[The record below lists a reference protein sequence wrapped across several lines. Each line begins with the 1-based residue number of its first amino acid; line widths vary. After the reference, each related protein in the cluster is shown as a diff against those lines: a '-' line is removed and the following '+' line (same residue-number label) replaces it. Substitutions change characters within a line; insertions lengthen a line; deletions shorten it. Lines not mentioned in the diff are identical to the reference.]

1 MSTSPALPLV
11 LVTHTLP
18 SDWLISLAGRCETVV
33 GPENAT
39 RLAPE
44 LAERLGDAEG
54 LFALLTIRVD
64 VTLLARAPRLRV
76 VSNMA
81 VGYDNIDVAACTRR
95 GIPVGNTPGVLTD
108 ATADLTMALLLAI
121 GRGLPQA
128 AADAREGRW
137 TTWAPAG
144 WLGADLHAATLG
156 IVGLGKIGRAVAQ
169 RAQGFGM
176 RLVYHEPVRLPDAEA
191 ALGVVWL
198 PVEELLRVS
207 DFVTLHVPLIPQTR
221 GLINESALRSMKRT
235 AYLVNTARGPVVDM
249 AALTRA

>member
-1 MSTSPALPLV
+1 
-11 LVTHTLP
+11 
-18 SDWLISLAGRCETVV
+18 
-33 GPENAT
+33 
-39 RLAPE
+39 
-44 LAERLGDAEG
+44 
-54 LFALLTIRVD
+54 
-64 VTLLARAPRLRV
+64 
-76 VSNMA
+76 
-81 VGYDNIDVAACTRR
+81 
-95 GIPVGNTPGVLTD
+95 
-108 ATADLTMALLLAI
+108 
-121 GRGLPQA
+121 
-128 AADAREGRW
+128 
-137 TTWAPAG
+137 
-144 WLGADLHAATLG
+144 LHAATLG

-249 AALTRA
+249 AALTRALQEGWIAGAALDVTDPEPLPPSHPLYTLPNCLILPHIGSATFGTRKRMAELACENLLAGLDGRRLPHCVNPEVYAG